1 MMRRGLKIRLTES
14 HKRIKIVM
22 INIKKRR
29 IVIRIMKMRFIIIIT
44 NIKKIKIVIR
54 MMITTII
61 TTTMIGIIA
70 IVEIITN

>member
-29 IVIRIMKMRFIIIIT
+29 IVIRIMKMRLIIII
-44 NIKKIKIVIR
+44 IIIILI
-54 MMITTII
+54 ITTI
-61 TTTMIGIIA
+61 MMGIIA